1 VVPADLGD
9 PVRLERNGRVAVVTI
24 DRPEQRNAIDPGTS
38 RALNAAFTQVEADDG
53 IWVAVLTGSGEVFC
67 AGADLKAIAA
77 GRRNEIVDAEPWGF
91 GGLVRAD
98 RRKPTIAAVNGHAL
112 AGGLELVLASD
123 LAVAAEG
130 AQFGLPE
137 VTRGIIAGAGGA
149 WRLPQQIPA
158 RRAMELLLTGQR
170 IDAAEALRL
179 GLINRV
185 VPAPDVLPAALAL
198 ARQIAEN
205 APIAVRESR
214 AIAAAAPAMTD
225 AEGWRR
231 VADAWRRLAE
241 SEDAREGPRA
251 FAERRA
257 PRWAGR

>member
-1 VVPADLGD
+1 VAADLGD
-9 PVRLERNGRVAVVTI
+9 TVRLERDGHVAVVTI
-24 DRPEQRNAIDPGTS
+24 DRPEQRNAIDPETS
-38 RALNAAFTQVEADDG
+38 RALNAAFTAVERDDEA
-53 IWVAVLTGSGEVFC
+53 WVAVLTGSGDVFC

-77 GRRNEIVDAEPWGF
+77 GRRSEIVDAEPYGF
-91 GGLVRAD
+91 GGLVWAGRS
-98 RRKPTIAAVNGHAL
+98 KPVIAAVNGHAL

-158 RRAMELLLTGQR
+158 RRAMELLLTGER
-170 IDAAEALRL
+170 IDAAEAHRL
-179 GLINRV
+179 GLVNRV
-185 VPAPDVLPAALAL
+185 VPAADVLSAALAL
-198 ARQIAEN
+198 ARRIAEN

-214 AIAAAAPAMTD
+214 AIAANAAAMAD
-225 AEGWRR
+225 DEGWRR
-231 VADAWRRLAE
+231 VADAWTRLGE

-257 PRWAGR
+257 PRWTGR